1 MYIENLDDR
10 TERLMQF
17 NSYGFI
23 LFFLPVTVLL
33 YFFANKIKLVFG
45 KLVIIIA
52 SIIFYSWGRINM
64 LLYLG
69 ISLLINYGSALV
81 IKKWK
86 IRNRM
91 VLALPIIVN
100 VGMLV
105 YFKYLNFA
113 ISNINALFGKEFPLQ
128 NIILPLG
135 ISFYTFQQIAY
146 IVATEQ
152 GELEN
157 NDLIDYM
164 ASILYFPKLVMGP
177 IIDPVD
183 YILQLNQSERKK
195 VNLTNLAV
203 GIKIFSLGLLK
214 KVLIADT
221 FANAVSWGYTNI
233 DAATS
238 MDCLLLVLFYTFEIY
253 FDFSGYSDMAVG
265 ISSMLN
271 IDLPMN
277 FDSPYKAVSIRD
289 FWKRWH
295 ISLTKF
301 LTKYIYIPLGGS
313 RKGDAFTYLN
323 TLIVFLVSGLW
334 HGDNWTFVLW
344 GLFAGLIMVIEG
356 LIKNPIRNF
365 AKKHN
370 INYHRPL
377 INVIRRTLVFSIL
390 IFSAFL
396 FRAQNISQIGVIY
409 SRIFTSFGFG
419 VDYFNAAL
427 SSLGMK
433 VIDILEIALILGVM
447 YKLYDLAYDDSFIV
461 VNENGQMA
469 INKNKYFKNIIICL
483 MVVAVALGWFM
494 LISKEAVSQFVYF
507 QF

>member
-1 MYIENLDDR
+1 
-10 TERLMQF
+10 MQF

-33 YFFANKIKLVFG
+33 YFFANKIKPIFG

-86 IRNRM
+86 IRNRL

-113 ISNINALFGKEFPLQ
+113 ISNINSLFGKEFPLQ

-146 IVATEQ
+146 IVVTEQ

-157 NDLIDYM
+157 NDLIDYL
-164 ASILYFPKLVMGP
+164 AYILYFPKLVMGP

-183 YILQLNQSERKK
+183 YISQLNQAERKK

-221 FANAVSWGYTNI
+221 FATAVSWAYTNL

-313 RKGDAFTYLN
+313 RKGEAFTYLN

-334 HGDNWTFVLW
+334 HGDNWT
-344 GLFAGLIMVIEG
+344 
-356 LIKNPIRNF
+356 
-365 AKKHN
+365 
-370 INYHRPL
+370 
-377 INVIRRTLVFSIL
+377 
-390 IFSAFL
+390 
-396 FRAQNISQIGVIY
+396 
-409 SRIFTSFGFG
+409 
-419 VDYFNAAL
+419 L
-427 SSLGMK
+427 SYGDFCT
-433 VIDILEIALILGVM
+433 V
-447 YKLYDLAYDDSFIV
+447 
-461 VNENGQMA
+461 
-469 INKNKYFKNIIICL
+469 C
-483 MVVAVALGWFM
+483 
-494 LISKEAVSQFVYF
+494 
-507 QF
+507 

>member
-1 MYIENLDDR
+1 
-10 TERLMQF
+10 MQF

-33 YFFANKIKLVFG
+33 CFLANKIKPVFG
-45 KLVIIIA
+45 KLVIIMA

-64 LLYLG
+64 LLCLG
-69 ISLLINYGSALV
+69 ISMLINYGSALV

-113 ISNINALFGKEFPLQ
+113 ISNVNALFGKEFPLQ

-146 IVATEQ
+146 IVVTER

-157 NDLIDYM
+157 NDLIDYL
-164 ASILYFPKLVMGP
+164 AYILYFPKLVMGP

-183 YILQLNQSERKK
+183 YISQLNQAGRKK
-195 VNLTNLAV
+195 VNVTNLAA

-221 FANAVSWGYTNI
+221 FAKAVSWVYTNI

-295 ISLTKF
+295 ISLTRF

-313 RKGDAFTYLN
+313 RKGKAFTYLN
-323 TLIVFLVSGLW
+323 TLIVFLISGLW

-344 GLFAGLIMVIEG
+344 GLLHGLLSCFDRMFDQAEEKVFKPVRQLCTFAAVSVLWLLFSAQSVGQWGMILSRILHMQSAAVSGGLTASFKMPESQIIYSLTGLNESVIDFSSLNMVIFILAAC
-356 LIKNPIRNF
+356 LICFVPENNYK
-365 AKKHN
+365 KKH
-370 INYHRPL
+370 
-377 INVIRRTLVFSIL
+377 IL
-390 IFSAFL
+390 NTGSLLLASLAFVW
-396 FRAQNISQIGVIY
+396 GV
-409 SRIFTSFGFG
+409 
-419 VDYFNAAL
+419 L
-427 SSLGMK
+427 CLGA
-433 VIDILEIALILGVM
+433 E
-447 YKLYDLAYDDSFIV
+447 ST
-461 VNENGQMA
+461 
-469 INKNKYFKNIIICL
+469 
-483 MVVAVALGWFM
+483 
-494 LISKEAVSQFVYF
+494 FVYSGF
-507 QF
+507 

>member
-1 MYIENLDDR
+1 
-10 TERLMQF
+10 MQF

-313 RKGDAFTYLN
+313 RKGEAFTYLN

-334 HGDNWTFVLW
+334 HGDNWT
-344 GLFAGLIMVIEG
+344 
-356 LIKNPIRNF
+356 
-365 AKKHN
+365 
-370 INYHRPL
+370 
-377 INVIRRTLVFSIL
+377 
-390 IFSAFL
+390 
-396 FRAQNISQIGVIY
+396 
-409 SRIFTSFGFG
+409 
-419 VDYFNAAL
+419 L
-427 SSLGMK
+427 SYGDFCT
-433 VIDILEIALILGVM
+433 V
-447 YKLYDLAYDDSFIV
+447 
-461 VNENGQMA
+461 
-469 INKNKYFKNIIICL
+469 C
-483 MVVAVALGWFM
+483 
-494 LISKEAVSQFVYF
+494 
-507 QF
+507 